1 MSDTVDA
8 HADRTLMVR
17 HQAAEAATDCDV
29 AVIGGGP
36 AGLMAAEAAASRGA
50 RVAVF
55 DAMAS
60 CGRKFLVAGKG
71 GLNLTHEETGDALLA
86 RYGDELPD
94 ALRAALEAFDTRA
107 VRAWAAGLG
116 IETFVGS
123 SGRVF
128 PSDLKAA
135 PLLRRWLERLRRQG
149 VTLHQRHRWTGW
161 QGDALCFETTHG
173 QVQVNARSTVLAL
186 GGASWPRL
194 GSDGGWVALLE
205 ADGIDVAPLVPSNCG
220 FEVRWSE
227 HLRTRA
233 VGQPVKTITLSC
245 IDERGITRSAPGDLV
260 LTDYGIEGGC
270 VYALSRYLRE
280 AIAAHGQA
288 SLSVDLAP
296 ARDERG
302 LAEALGKPRG
312 KRSFARHLERTSGL
326 RDTRALLLY
335 EVLRDAASQDAATL
349 ARAIKGARLTLTA
362 ARPVDESISSA
373 GGVRFA
379 ALDESLMARAKPGL
393 FIAGEML
400 DWEAPTGGYLLTAC
414 LATGRLAGCGA
425 TEAAR
430 VTR

>member
-1 MSDTVDA
+1 MTSRRPASRPVD
-8 HADRTLMVR
+8 H
-17 HQAAEAATDCDV
+17 DV
-29 AVIGGGP
+29 AVVGGGP

-71 GLNLTHEETGDALLA
+71 GLNLTHQETGDALLT
-86 RYGDELPD
+86 RYGDELPE
-94 ALRAALEAFDTRA
+94 ALRAALAAFDTRA

-116 IETFVGS
+116 VETFVGS

-149 VTLHQRHRWTGW
+149 VTFHQRHRWTGW
-161 QGDALCFETTHG
+161 NGDALCFETPAG
-173 QVQVNARSTVLAL
+173 EVQVNATATVLAL

-194 GSDGGWVALLE
+194 GSDGAWVSLLE
-205 ADGIDVAPLVPSNCG
+205 AAGIDVAPLAPSNCG

-227 HLRTRA
+227 HLRSRA
-233 VGQPVKTITLSC
+233 AGQPLKTVVLSC
-245 IDERGITRSAPGDLV
+245 IDEHGITRTAPGDLL

-270 VYALSRYLRE
+270 VYALSRYLRVT
-280 AIAAHGQA
+280 IAAHGQA
-288 SLSVDLAP
+288 TLSVDLAP
-296 ARDERG
+296 ARDAQT
-302 LAEALGKPRG
+302 LAEALARPLGKQR
-312 KRSFARHLERTSGL
+312 FARHLERASGL
-326 RDTRALLLY
+326 RGTRALLLY
-335 EVLRDAASQDAATL
+335 ETLPDAPRQDAATL
-349 ARAIKGARLTLTA
+349 AHAIKAAPLTLTA
-362 ARPVDESISSA
+362 ARPIEEAISSA
-373 GGVRFA
+373 GGVRFT

-414 LATGRLAGCGA
+414 LATGLCAGSGA
-425 TEAAR
+425 A
-430 VTR
+430 TRAVRQSSFR